1 MNSSPP
7 QSSEIMYNASWYRR
21 KFTLKRGAARAV
33 AVGEVM
39 ELARS
44 AVSLLHGWLA
54 RSEAVEN
61 LCLLTF
67 LLNHGCSIAF
77 RLYATLIL
85 FLPSAFHPKFHG
97 KK

>member
-1 MNSSPP
+1 
-7 QSSEIMYNASWYRR
+7 MYNASWCRR
-21 KFTLKRGAARAV
+21 TFPLERGAALRL
-33 AVGEVM
+33 AVGADDG
-39 ELARS
+39 ARRW
-44 AVSLLHGWLA
+44 ACQLVTWMGCTQ
-54 RSEAVEN
+54 RSCEN

-97 KK
+97 RK